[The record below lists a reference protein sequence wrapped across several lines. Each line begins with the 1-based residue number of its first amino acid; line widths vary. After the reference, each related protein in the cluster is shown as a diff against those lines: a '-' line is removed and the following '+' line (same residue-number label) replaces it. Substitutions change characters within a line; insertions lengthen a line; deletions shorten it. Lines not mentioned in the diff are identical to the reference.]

1 MSKLEKFFVAFFFII
16 ALAAF
21 QYVSKLNYYVSQLD
35 SANMVENIN
44 AINFKGAPSSQ
55 INRSVNDALAS
66 VITQTAN
73 DVCSQPLISS
83 NTESTKIFDRHAYAA
98 LYILAPF
105 RSVFSSP
112 SIAAFAHAI
121 GFIGLL
127 FSIYFFLRGKN
138 LPIIA
143 TLAFGMM
150 VAAHPAWSASV
161 FGQFY
166 SDRIFLFAGYL
177 YVVLVHQQLTKKSD
191 HTGYILILAVLTSLI
206 HERAALMVG
215 GFTLVSLLLYR
226 GWTDWSRKDVPLIAV
241 AICTLSYAIGYLTLF
256 NHNSD
261 YGSFSSALVS
271 FTDTLSNNEVFRFN
285 LEKFLIVNLGFL
297 ILAVF
302 EWRLALIAFGAM
314 LPNIIGTI
322 GGAEK
327 TGWSTHY
334 HSTYFP
340 FLVAAASI
348 GSIRLWQVIQARS
361 IRWVI
366 VVPFAVIGTFLALLD
381 PDSLSP
387 LVKLKSSNLANNA
400 WVKVIGVLT
409 NSGDGVGIKNS
420 ADFRR
425 RIAGEVPNGAVV
437 TTFEGMFPALIGGGR
452 ILHYYPLGLGNA
464 NYAVLPYTMDN
475 QGVMQ
480 LSGAVTY
487 LGSKNLSELDS
498 CLNTRIRDA
507 GYKVVK
513 MFSMLPDNRAGTVIL
528 KRDGI

>member
-1 MSKLEKFFVAFFFII
+1 MSKLEKVFVAILFII
-16 ALAAF
+16 ALAAL
-21 QYVSKLNYYVSQLD
+21 QHVSKLKYYVSQLD

-44 AINFKGAPSSQ
+44 AINFKSAPRSQ
-55 INRSVNDALAS
+55 INKSANDAIAS
-66 VITQTAN
+66 VITQTAS

-83 NTESTKIFDRHAYAA
+83 NTESTGIFDRHAYVA

-105 RSVFSSP
+105 RSVFSSQ
-112 SIAAFAHAI
+112 SIAAFAHAL

-127 FSIYFFLRGKN
+127 FSIYFFLRSEN

-143 TLAFGMM
+143 TLAFVLM
-150 VAAHPAWSASV
+150 VVAHPAWSASV

-166 SDRIFLFAGYL
+166 SDRLFLFAGFL
-177 YVVLVHQQLTKKSD
+177 YVVLVHQRLTKGSE
-191 HTGYILILAVLTSLI
+191 HTGYIIILAVLASLI

-215 GFTLVSLLLYR
+215 GFTLASLLLYR
-226 GWTDWSRKDVPLIAV
+226 GWSGWSRKDVPLMAV
-241 AICTLSYAIGYLTLF
+241 AICALSYAIGYLALF

-261 YGSFSSALVS
+261 YGSFSSALAS
-271 FTDTLSNNEVFRFN
+271 LPYTLSNNEAFRLN

-297 ILAVF
+297 VLAAF
-302 EWRLALIAFGAM
+302 EWRLAIIAFGAL

-348 GSIRLWQVIQARS
+348 GSIQLWQILRAHS
-361 IRWVI
+361 IKWMI
-366 VVPFAVIGTFLALLD
+366 LVPLTGIGVFLALLD
-381 PDSLSP
+381 PYSLSP
-387 LVKLKSSNLANNA
+387 LVNLKSSNLANNA
-400 WVKVIGVLT
+400 LLKVAGVLT
-409 NSGDGVGIKNS
+409 TSGDGVGIRNN
-420 ADFRR
+420 AEFRR
-425 RIAGEVPNGAVV
+425 EVAGEVPNGAVV
-437 TTFEGMFPALIGGGR
+437 TTFEGMFPALIGEGR

-464 NYAVLPYTMDN
+464 NYAVLEYTMDN

-498 CLNTRIRDA
+498 CLNTRIWDA

-513 MFSMLPDNRAGTVIL
+513 MFSRLSDNRAGIVVL
-528 KRDGI
+528 KRDGN

>member
-1 MSKLEKFFVAFFFII
+1 MSKLEKISVAIFFII

-35 SANMVENIN
+35 SANMVENIDTTY
-44 AINFKGAPSSQ
+44 FKGVPSSQ
-55 INRSVNDALAS
+55 INKSVVDALAS
-66 VITQTAN
+66 VITQTAS

-83 NTESTKIFDRHAYAA
+83 NTESTKIFDRHAYVI

-105 RSVFSSP
+105 RSIFSGQA
-112 SIAAFAHAI
+112 IAAFSHAL

-127 FSIYFFLRGKN
+127 FSIYFFLRSKN
-138 LPIIA
+138 LPIFA
-143 TLAFGMM
+143 TLAFGLM
-150 VAAHPAWSASV
+150 VSAHPVWSGM

-166 SDRIFLFAGYL
+166 PDRLFLFAGYL
-177 YVVLVHQQLTKKSD
+177 YVVLVHQQLTKKSE
-191 HTGYILILAVLTSLI
+191 HTGYILVLAVLTSLI

-215 GFTLVSLLLYR
+215 GFTLASLLLYR
-226 GWTDWSRKDVPLIAV
+226 NWSGWSRKDVPLVAAAV
-241 AICTLSYAIGYLTLF
+241 CSLSYAIGYMVLF
-256 NHNSD
+256 NQNPD
-261 YGSFSSALVS
+261 YGSFTSSLAS
-271 FTDTLSNNEVFRFN
+271 FTDTVLNNETFRFN

-348 GSIRLWQVIQARS
+348 GSIRLWQVVQARS
-361 IRWVI
+361 IKWMI
-366 VVPFAVIGTFLALLD
+366 VVPFAVIGAFLALLD
-381 PDSLSP
+381 PDSISP
-387 LVKLKSSNLANNA
+387 LVKLKSSNVANNSL
-400 WVKVIGVLT
+400 VKIVEVLT
-409 NSGDGVGIKNS
+409 NTGNGRGIRSN
-420 ADFRR
+420 ANFRR
-425 RIAGEVPNGAVV
+425 GVADEVPNGAVV
-437 TTFEGMFPALIGGGR
+437 TTFEGMFPSLLGRER

-464 NYAVLPYTMDN
+464 NYAVLPYSMDN

-487 LGSKNLSELDS
+487 LGPENSSKLDS
-498 CLNTRIRDA
+498 CLSARIRDA

-513 MFSMLPDNRAGTVIL
+513 RFSMLPDNRAGTVIL
-528 KRDGI
+528 KRDVD